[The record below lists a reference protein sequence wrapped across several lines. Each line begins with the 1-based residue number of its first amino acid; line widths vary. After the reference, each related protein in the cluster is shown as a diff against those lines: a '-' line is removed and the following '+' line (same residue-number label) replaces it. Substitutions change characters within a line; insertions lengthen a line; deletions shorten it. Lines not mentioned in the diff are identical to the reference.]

1 MIDNSQNP
9 GYISSSTTSSVSGV
23 GLNGDPTSAVGSSI
37 SGGGGSPSGESS
49 LNMRE
54 LTEHLDQ
61 IKASLDGRELDV
73 DDLDD
78 DGWKAVSR
86 AGQIIELGS
95 LGEGAGGAVT
105 RCILKGGKTVFAL
118 KVCRCQNQ

>member
-1 MIDNSQNP
+1 
-9 GYISSSTTSSVSGV
+9 
-23 GLNGDPTSAVGSSI
+23 
-37 SGGGGSPSGESS
+37 
-49 LNMRE
+49 MRE

-78 DGWKAVSR
+78 DGWKAVSK
-86 AGQIIELGS
+86 AGQIVEMGS

-105 RCILKGGKTVFAL
+105 RCVLKGGKTVFAL
-118 KVCRCQNQ
+118 KVRVLHGFDV

>member
-1 MIDNSQNP
+1 
-9 GYISSSTTSSVSGV
+9 VSGV
-23 GLNGDPTSAVGSSI
+23 GLNGDPPSAVGSSI
-37 SGGGGSPSGESS
+37 SGGGGSPNVDSS

-61 IKASLDGRELDV
+61 IKASLDGREPDV

-86 AGQIIELGS
+86 AGKIVELGS

-105 RCILKGGKTVFAL
+105 RCVLKGGKTVFAL
-118 KVCRCQNQ
+118 KVFFSTQYFFFFGDGDTNIISGRL

>member
-1 MIDNSQNP
+1 
-9 GYISSSTTSSVSGV
+9 
-23 GLNGDPTSAVGSSI
+23 
-37 SGGGGSPSGESS
+37 
-49 LNMRE
+49 MRE

-78 DGWKAVSR
+78 DGWKAVSK
-86 AGQIIELGS
+86 AGQIVEMGS

-105 RCILKGGKTVFAL
+105 RCVLKGGKTVFAL
-118 KVCRCQNQ
+118 KVRFLH